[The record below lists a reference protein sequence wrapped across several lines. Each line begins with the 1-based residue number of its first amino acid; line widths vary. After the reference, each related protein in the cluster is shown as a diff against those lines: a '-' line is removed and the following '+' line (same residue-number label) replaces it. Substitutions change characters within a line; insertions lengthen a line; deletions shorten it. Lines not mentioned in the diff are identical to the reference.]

1 MECLTDKTIHDY
13 ASKNLNVVENS
24 MVRDHLI
31 LCDKCNQKYEQYLK
45 IENTLEDPVYISA
58 PKQIESYVL
67 KRIYSRLP
75 TYSSIFALISISFIF
90 MISWIYIYFDFSNNS
105 LIQALRLTSNDTS
118 EAIISIIKFI
128 SNIFSSTYAVFKAVN
143 KFIEIT
149 LNINIGV
156 EIISL
161 TFFILT
167 LSFLYF
173 IYLNIFKKVKG
184 LNKLKRNSCL

>member
-1 MECLTDKTIHDY
+1 MECLTDKTINDY
-13 ASKNLNVVENS
+13 VSKNLNAVENS

-31 LCDKCNQKYEQYLK
+31 VCDKCKQKYEQYLE
-45 IENTLEDPVYISA
+45 IENTLKDPVFISP
-58 PKQIESYVL
+58 PKQIERYVL

-90 MISWIYIYFDFSNNS
+90 MISWIYLYFDFSNNS
-105 LIQALRLTSNDTS
+105 LIKALKLTSNDTS
-118 EAIISIIKFI
+118 ETIISIVKFI
-128 SNIFSSTYAVFKAVN
+128 SNVFSSTYAVFKAVN

-161 TFFILT
+161 TFFIFT

-173 IYLNIFKKVKG
+173 IYQSIFKRVKR
-184 LNKLKRNSCL
+184 LDK